1 MCSKGPAIRLF
12 MRSKLFAILT
22 LFSIWITVVQSHK
35 VNTKLANR
43 REKIYTNG
51 WAVKLIGG
59 IENAVIVAQNYGFSK
74 VEKVCWSRVKWAIN
88 NMLLWHWKSNSF
100 FHIKPVRTIEENKAM
115 ILWIYSEFERV
126 WNTKIKWMCCEICE
140 NKTVLHS

>member
-1 MCSKGPAIRLF
+1 

-59 IENAVIVAQNYGFSK
+59 IENAEIVAQNYGFSK
-74 VEKVCWSRVKWAIN
+74 VEKVC
-88 NMLLWHWKSNSF
+88 
-100 FHIKPVRTIEENKAM
+100 
-115 ILWIYSEFERV
+115 
-126 WNTKIKWMCCEICE
+126 
-140 NKTVLHS
+140 